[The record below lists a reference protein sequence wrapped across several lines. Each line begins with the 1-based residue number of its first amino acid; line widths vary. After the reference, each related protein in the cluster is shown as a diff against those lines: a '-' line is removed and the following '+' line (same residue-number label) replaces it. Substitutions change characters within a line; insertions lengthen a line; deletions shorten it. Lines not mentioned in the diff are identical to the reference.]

1 MISNERSWPHLRPSA
16 PRPAYQSS
24 SYQPSS
30 YHQSSYQSDYQQ
42 PPRPHVEEDTLKTM
56 EIQVE
61 RKFFILTLKENI
73 RGRFLRITEE
83 VGGKRNTII
92 IPSTGL
98 DDFQRVMTNMVQAA
112 EATPPP
118 VVQAATPDDPDAIG
132 NR

>member
-1 MISNERSWPHLRPSA
+1 MNPNSWHPSGSPYPDRPSSA
-16 PRPAYQSS
+16 QPWGQPAY
-24 SYQPSS
+24 
-30 YHQSSYQSDYQQ
+30 
-42 PPRPHVEEDTLKTM
+42 PPRPFVQEDTLKTM

-61 RKFFILTLKENI
+61 RKFFILTLKENV

-98 DDFQRVMTNMVQAA
+98 EDFQRVMTAMVQTA

-118 VVQAATPDDPDAIG
+118 APRTATEEDPDSIG

>member
-1 MISNERSWPHLRPSA
+1 MISNERSWPHLRQPA

-30 YHQSSYQSDYQQ
+30 YHQSNYQQ

-61 RKFFILTLKENI
+61 RKFFILTLKENV

-98 DDFQRVMTNMVQAA
+98 DDFQRVMTAMVQTA

-118 VVQAATPDDPDAIG
+118 APRPSPEDDADSIG

>member
-1 MISNERSWPHLRPSA
+1 MNPNSWHPSGSPYPERPHSPPPFGNPPYV
-16 PRPAYQSS
+16 PRPFV
-24 SYQPSS
+24 P
-30 YHQSSYQSDYQQ
+30 
-42 PPRPHVEEDTLKTM
+42 EDTLRTA

-61 RKFFILTLKENI
+61 RKFFVLTLKENV

-98 DDFQRVMTNMVQAA
+98 EEFQRVLNDLVQAA
-112 EATPPP
+112 AAAPPP
-118 VVQAATPDDPDAIG
+118 VMRAAPVEDPDAIG